1 MKHLLCKW
9 RSARQ
14 IWKFTCNSI
23 RSSANRFWSYAAP
36 IFDAPGSRPGAAER
50 VGHLHHA
57 GRDGKTRLQRWRTR
71 RIADFALQQR
81 CVRGV
86 TFQPVQVAGRVENF
100 DPARDR
106 LTLTEVRRKIL
117 EQTSVFRPEDL
128 IPVPCHPDCLA
139 MAYALKLGG
148 KVTPLTGLIDPK
160 VLIEG
165 GRNTIVYEQDDAV
178 RKGIFRLFATNHS
191 PASGATSLRDLLC
204 CLPRLPLQTRLDMKM
219 SFGC

>member
-1 MKHLLCKW
+1 
-9 RSARQ
+9 
-14 IWKFTCNSI
+14 
-23 RSSANRFWSYAAP
+23 
-36 IFDAPGSRPGAAER
+36 
-50 VGHLHHA
+50 
-57 GRDGKTRLQRWRTR
+57 
-71 RIADFALQQR
+71 
-81 CVRGV
+81 
-86 TFQPVQVAGRVENF
+86 
-100 DPARDR
+100 
-106 LTLTEVRRKIL
+106 
-117 EQTSVFRPEDL
+117 
-128 IPVPCHPDCLA
+128 

-204 CLPRLPLQTRLDMKM
+204 CLPRLAAPDSIGYEM